1 MSGKQKILKFCLLLL
16 LLFRKGKIVEST
28 KFDGLAPQM
37 ELKLEKQNLK
47 VFFTR
52 FLQRRK
58 FRQKTILL
66 KLFSVVSKRE
76 ISRTNVFKWS
86 IMKRDTSDILSIQ
99 L

>member
-47 VFFTR
+47 VFF
-52 FLQRRK
+52 FSHVFFKDESLDRK
-58 FRQKTILL
+58 PFY
-66 KLFSVVSKRE
+66 
-76 ISRTNVFKWS
+76 
-86 IMKRDTSDILSIQ
+86 
-99 L
+99 